1 MPALTRGHLRAL
13 LAGRATPRDEEE
25 VAIVMK
31 RDAMMLLAWVEKY
44 REWAEKSPVAGAVC
58 SIVLMLSVIFVAWA
72 VWYGILSTAAYVTGC
87 NLRPASTA
95 ALVLAVQVLRPS
107 PTSRL

>member
-25 VAIVMK
+25 AAIVTRYTK
-31 RDAMMLLAWVEKY
+31 KVMLL
-44 REWAEKSPVAGAVC
+44 WADKSPVSCLVF
-58 SIVLMLSVIFVAWA
+58 SIVLFLVAWA

>member
-1 MPALTRGHLRAL
+1 MFFL
-13 LAGRATPRDEEE
+13 
-25 VAIVMK
+25 VI
-31 RDAMMLLAWVEKY
+31 
-44 REWAEKSPVAGAVC
+44 
-58 SIVLMLSVIFVAWA
+58 IFVTWA
-72 VWYGILSTAAYVTGC
+72 VWYGILSTAGYATGC

>member
-13 LAGRATPRDEEE
+13 LAGRATPRDKEEA
-25 VAIVMK
+25 AIVLK
-31 RDAMMLLAWVEKY
+31 YVENVMLLWANKSPMSCVGFCIVFFLVAWV
-44 REWAEKSPVAGAVC
+44 
-58 SIVLMLSVIFVAWA
+58 
-72 VWYGILSTAAYVTGC
+72 VWYGILSTAAYATGC

>member
-25 VAIVMK
+25 AAIVLRYTEK
-31 RDAMMLLAWVEKY
+31 VMML
-44 REWAEKSPVAGAVC
+44 WADNSPVSFLVFYTVC
-58 SIVLMLSVIFVAWA
+58 ILVAWA
-72 VWYGILSTAAYVTGC
+72 VWYGILSTAAYATGC

>member
-1 MPALTRGHLRAL
+1 MTRY
-13 LAGRATPRDEEE
+13 TEK
-25 VAIVMK
+25 V
-31 RDAMMLLAWVEKY
+31 MLL
-44 REWAEKSPVAGAVC
+44 WADKSPVSCLVF
-58 SIVLMLSVIFVAWA
+58 SIVLFLVAWA

>member
-25 VAIVMK
+25 AAIVLRYTEK
-31 RDAMMLLAWVEKY
+31 VMLL
-44 REWAEKSPVAGAVC
+44 WADKSPVSCLVF
-58 SIVLMLSVIFVAWA
+58 SIVFFLVAWA
-72 VWYGILSTAAYVTGC
+72 VWYGILSTAAYATGC